1 MRLLDRPCQQ
11 GRRNPL
17 FHYAQQVSHS
27 ATARIF
33 VIGSVPALS
42 LDGTPPLASLSPAP
56 LTALLEGKP
65 MRILVADRL
74 PDRFVKAMEGR
85 GHECLVDADLTDATL
100 PGALA
105 GVDILV
111 VRSTRVPASVLAA
124 ADSLRLVVRA
134 GSGTNTI
141 DCDEASRAGVLVANV
156 PGRNAAAVAELTMGL
171 LLAVDRAIPDST
183 SELRAGRWD
192 KQRFAPLGRGLYGR
206 SLGIVG
212 LGNIG
217 LAVAA
222 RAAGFGM
229 RLFAEAKTSRSS
241 DVLQQIGDLP
251 IELVPD
257 LVALA
262 SRVDVLSL
270 HVPSNTETRGLVGAD
285 VLDALQPGIL
295 LNTSRADVVDA
306 EALMARLDTGGLSAG
321 LDVFPDEPASGSA
334 DWHSPLAAH
343 PRVVGTHHVGAS
355 TEQAQAAVVD
365 GVEEVINAFDV
376 GEMINVVNAP
386 APHPDHRVAGS
397 GAAR

>member
-1 MRLLDRPCQQ
+1 
-11 GRRNPL
+11 
-17 FHYAQQVSHS
+17 
-27 ATARIF
+27 
-33 VIGSVPALS
+33 
-42 LDGTPPLASLSPAP
+42 
-56 LTALLEGKP
+56 

-74 PDRFVKAMEGR
+74 PERFVEAMVAH
-85 GHECLVDADLTDATL
+85 GHECVVDAGLTEASL
-100 PGALA
+100 PGSMA
-105 GVDILV
+105 GVEILV
-111 VRSTRVPASVLAA
+111 VRSTSVTASVFAS
-124 ADSLRLVVRA
+124 ADALRLVVRA

-141 DCDEASRAGVLVANV
+141 DCEKATRTGVLVANV
-156 PGRNAAAVAELTMGL
+156 PGRNSLAVAELTMGL

-192 KQRFAPLGRGLYGR
+192 KQRFGAVGHGLYGR

-217 LAVAA
+217 LAVAE

-229 RLFAEAKTSRSS
+229 RLLAQAKGSRSPEAATR
-241 DVLQQIGDLP
+241 IADLG

-257 LVALA
+257 LLTLA

-270 HVPSNTETRGLVGAD
+270 HVPLKPDTRGMVGAE

-306 EALMARLDTGGLSAG
+306 DALLARLDAGGLSAG
-321 LDVFPDEPASGSA
+321 LDVFPDEPGSGTA
-334 DWHSPLAAH
+334 TWHSPLAAH

-355 TEQAQAAVVD
+355 TQQAQDAVAD
-365 GVEEVINAFDV
+365 GVEEIITAFDGGV
-376 GEMINVVNAP
+376 LLNVVNNRAQGP
-386 APHPDHRVAGS
+386 GQQVAES